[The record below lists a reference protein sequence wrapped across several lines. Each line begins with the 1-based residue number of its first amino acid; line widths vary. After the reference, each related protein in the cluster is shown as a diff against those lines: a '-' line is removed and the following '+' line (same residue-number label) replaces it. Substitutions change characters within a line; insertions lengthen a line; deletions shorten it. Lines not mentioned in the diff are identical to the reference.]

1 MNTVDLLKNYDKT
14 KHLKITS
21 NSNIKKINLNYLFS
35 DKWNQ
40 KKNIPYVV
48 KTHLLDSY
56 YCLPE
61 RPDMAF
67 TFLWKSINSSYTELY
82 ILKKPNEEK
91 RLSDTIAIQMLNSV
105 IIKNFDSKINLEINV
120 ELLLKKY
127 MSKIPIKLTKF
138 VSNYLLK
145 NYVLEIK
152 YPSKQ
157 YVKYISSS
165 FTSFRKQFPEIYN
178 AIINTYGSAYEKI
191 TNPEIDDK
199 GHISLNIKKEDEEKS
214 RKIIHSLAITI
225 KELLIKR
232 QITIE
237 SDTTEPFTLDLTKN
251 IDYINFITINLLYA
265 IRNNTIHGKI
275 ASRLNSKTKNKESY
289 FSSVY
294 LYLLG
299 YMILSI
305 SLYELDYINA
315 TDLEVNLKN
324 FNDNIDMN

>member
-1 MNTVDLLKNYDKT
+1 MNTIDLLKNYDKN
-14 KHLKITS
+14 KHLEITS
-21 NSNIKKINLNYLFS
+21 NANIEKINLHYLFS
-35 DKWNQ
+35 EKWNQ
-40 KKNIPYVV
+40 EENIPYVV
-48 KTHLLDSY
+48 QTHLLDSY

-67 TFLWKSINSSYTELY
+67 TFLWKSINSSYNELY
-82 ILKKPNEEK
+82 ITKKPNEEK
-91 RLSDTIAIQMLNSV
+91 RLSDRIAIEMLNSMIV
-105 IIKNFDSKINLEINV
+105 KNFDSKINDEITV

-127 MSKIPIKLTKF
+127 ISKIPLKLTKF
-138 VSNYLLK
+138 ISNYLLK
-145 NYVLEIK
+145 NYVLEKK
-152 YPSKQ
+152 YSTKRHA
-157 YVKYISSS
+157 KYISSS
-165 FTSFRKQFPEIYN
+165 FTSFRKQFREIYN
-178 AIINTYGSAYEKI
+178 AIIDTYGSAYEKI
-191 TNPEIDDK
+191 TNPKIDNN
-199 GHISLNIKKEDEEKS
+199 GHISLNIKKEDEQKS

-232 QITIE
+232 QVNIE
-237 SDTTEPFTLDLTKN
+237 SNATELFTLNLTDN
-251 IDYINFITINLLYA
+251 LDYIKFITLNLMYA

-315 TDLEVNLKN
+315 TDLEVNLEN
-324 FNDNIDMN
+324 FNDNIDRD

>member
-1 MNTVDLLKNYDKT
+1 MNTINLLKSYDKN
-14 KHLKITS
+14 KHLEITS
-21 NSNIKKINLNYLFS
+21 NSNIEKINLHYLFS
-35 DKWNQ
+35 EKWNQ
-40 KKNIPYVV
+40 EENIPYIVQ
-48 KTHLLDSY
+48 THLLDSY

-67 TFLWKSINSSYTELY
+67 TFLWKSINSSYNELY
-82 ILKKPNEEK
+82 ITKKPNEEK
-91 RLSDTIAIQMLNSV
+91 RLSDTIAIEMLNSMIV
-105 IIKNFDSKINLEINV
+105 DNFDSKINDEITV

-127 MSKIPIKLTKF
+127 ISKIPLKLTKF
-138 VSNYLLK
+138 ISNYLLK
-145 NYVLEIK
+145 NYVLEKK
-152 YPSKQ
+152 YSTKRH
-157 YVKYISSS
+157 VKYISSS
-165 FTSFRKQFPEIYN
+165 FNTFKSKFPKIYN
-178 AIINTYGSAYEKI
+178 AIIDTYGSAYEKI
-191 TNPEIDDK
+191 TNPEIDNH
-199 GHISLNIKKEDEEKS
+199 GNISLNIKKEDEQKS
-214 RKIIHSLAITI
+214 REITHSLAITI

-232 QITIE
+232 QVNIDNSATE
-237 SDTTEPFTLDLTKN
+237 SFTLDLTN
-251 IDYINFITINLLYA
+251 NLDYIKFITLNLVYA

-324 FNDNIDMN
+324 FNDNIDID